1 MKNILIKE
9 VHELKEELI
18 RHRRYLHAHAEVGF
32 DLKQTYSYV
41 YKQLSDMRYA
51 VHDCGKCGLYVE
63 AGHKEPIFL
72 LRADMDALPIIDK
85 TDLDFKSENNMHAC
99 GHDFHAA
106 MMLGAAKILKKH
118 ENELKGTVRIMF
130 QPAEEIFE
138 GAKDMIDHGVIENV
152 SAGLMMHVVS
162 GSDLK
167 TGSVMVSDGGVN
179 APAADIFTI
188 EVNGKGCHGS
198 TPQLGIDALNSA
210 AHILIALQEIS
221 ARELAGSDEVILT
234 IGSLNAG
241 EAPNAI
247 ANKAVMKGTLRT
259 FDEDLRAHV
268 KERMAEIIDYTSKAF
283 RTESSLTFTS
293 GTPSLKNDDK
303 LSESVY
309 KHTLEILGSDYC
321 FTSSI
326 LNNDKPARLGGSEDF
341 AYISRQIPIITLTL
355 GCGNI
360 NDGYTY
366 PLHHPCVLFDE
377 EGLVNGCLA
386 YVYNAMMWLK
396 NQ

>member
-1 MKNILIKE
+1 M
-9 VHELKEELI
+9 
-18 RHRRYLHAHAEVGF
+18 
-32 DLKQTYSYV
+32 
-41 YKQLSDMRYA
+41 
-51 VHDCGKCGLYVE
+51 
-63 AGHKEPIFL
+63 
-72 LRADMDALPIIDK
+72 
-85 TDLDFKSENNMHAC
+85 
-99 GHDFHAA
+99 
-106 MMLGAAKILKKH
+106 
-118 ENELKGTVRIMF
+118 
-130 QPAEEIFE
+130 
-138 GAKDMIDHGVIENV
+138 
-152 SAGLMMHVVS
+152 
-162 GSDLK
+162 
-167 TGSVMVSDGGVN
+167 
-179 APAADIFTI
+179 
-188 EVNGKGCHGS
+188 NG
-198 TPQLGIDALNSA
+198 
-210 AHILIALQEIS
+210 
-221 ARELAGSDEVILT
+221 
-234 IGSLNAG
+234 G

-386 YVYNAMMWLK
+386 YVYNAMMWL
-396 NQ
+396 NEN